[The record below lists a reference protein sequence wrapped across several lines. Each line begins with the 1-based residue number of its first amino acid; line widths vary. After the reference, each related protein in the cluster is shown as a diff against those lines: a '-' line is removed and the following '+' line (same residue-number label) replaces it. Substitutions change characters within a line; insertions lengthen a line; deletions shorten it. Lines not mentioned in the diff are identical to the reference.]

1 MRGWLVFIS
10 LLVLLVGFLQFVG
23 MIEFALHVGVGVV
36 VVFGLFGSLA
46 FPCPL
51 GCRLLLGFLFF
62 FELLRVCCPN
72 EKEVILFESRQ
83 GISIFLRI

>member
-23 MIEFALHVGVGVV
+23 MIEFALNAVVVV
-36 VVFGLFGSLA
+36 VVFGFVGSLA

-51 GCRLLLGFLFF
+51 GCRWLLGLLFF
-62 FELLRVCCPN
+62 IEFLRVCCPN